1 MGKAFQVID
10 ENKTFS
16 SDLANYFK
24 DANLAESGLNY
35 HLVSV
40 FGSQSTGKST
50 LLNALFDTEFGVMD
64 EKARGQTTKGIWMGA
79 ASQKSSKSKADII
92 ILDVEGTD
100 GRERG
105 EDQDFERK
113 AALFALATSEVL
125 IVNMWESQVG
135 LYQGAN
141 MGLLKTVFE
150 VNLSLFQAANQKSP
164 KSRILFVIRDFL
176 GNTPLE
182 NLAETLLADLNKHW
196 HSLAKPSPELENS
209 KISDFFDIDF
219 STLPHKVLL
228 PEKFSETVDHLRER
242 FLDETHKEFV
252 FNEDY
257 HRNVPLD
264 GWPMYASQIWEQI
277 ELNKDLD
284 LPTQQILVARFRCVD
299 IANQAWIQ
307 FNSDLEQLDA
317 PFGTDTLIENFGP
330 PLGSIRTKAL
340 HTYDELASRYTK
352 TIYAENRFE
361 LLGKIDGLL
370 TSYYRSQLAAIQ
382 TSVLAIFWASLSKR
396 DPSVP
401 FSKSLLAVEM
411 FAKESYH
418 AAALEA
424 TIDKDFYSF
433 SVEEATFLDVLSSEV
448 SKARKQEMA
457 TIATKLGKQVKR
469 QLGAKLPAI
478 LTSADENT
486 WDKVQKLMETEISA
500 ILVPYEGGSDFHL
513 GGDARD
519 NAQGKETVEK
529 AAWAALD
536 AQLKDYTREEW
547 LMARLRDRFEDKFRY
562 DAEGIPVVWTQ
573 GDDVQAAYIRSRD
586 HALLL
591 LPVLSSAKLQDGTVL
606 RKPEHLS
613 SENDDEI
620 DYEELVDPA
629 TAESLRA
636 QFKRFAD
643 TAFVDA
649 KRAVAQSASH
659 VPYYMWLIILVL
671 GWNEFMMV
679 LRNPLLVVLLLML
692 GTSAYFVV
700 SMNLGGPVLSV
711 ADAMI
716 QRVTEEAKKRAREY
730 LIEQDNREA
739 PIELQDLSKKENPKQ
754 DETTPA
760 SE

>member
-1 MGKAFQVID
+1 MGKAYQVID
-10 ENKTFS
+10 ENKAFS
-16 SDLANYFK
+16 KDLADYFK
-24 DANLAESGLNY
+24 DEKLAESGLNY

-50 LLNALFDTEFGVMD
+50 LLNALFNTEFGVMD
-64 EKARGQTTKGIWMGA
+64 EKARGQTTRGIWMGT
-79 ASQKSSKSKADII
+79 ASQQSVDSKANII

-182 NLAETLLADLNKHW
+182 NLAETLLTDLNKHW
-196 HSLAKPSPELENS
+196 QSLAKPSPELEDS

-219 STLPHKVLL
+219 TTLPHKVLL
-228 PEKFSETVDHLRER
+228 QEKFTETVNHLRER
-242 FLDETHKEFV
+242 FLDESHKEFV
-252 FNEDY
+252 FNKDY

-299 IANQAWIQ
+299 IANQAWSQ
-307 FNSDLEQLDA
+307 FNNDLKELDA
-317 PFGTDTLIENFGP
+317 PFGTETLIENFGP
-330 PLGSIRTKAL
+330 PLGAIRTKAL
-340 HTYDELASRYTK
+340 QVYDELASRYTQ

-370 TSYYRSQLAAIQ
+370 TSYYRTQLAAIQ

-401 FSKSLLAVEM
+401 FSKSLLAVEI

-418 AAALEA
+418 AAAAEA

-433 SVEEATFLDVLSSEV
+433 SVEEATFLDVLSGEV
-448 SKARKQEMA
+448 AKARKQEMSNL
-457 TIATKLGKQVKR
+457 ATKLGKQVKR
-469 QLGAKLPAI
+469 QLAAKLPAI
-478 LTSADENT
+478 LSSADDNT
-486 WDKVQKLMETEISA
+486 WDKVQKLLETEIA
-500 ILVPYEGGSDFHL
+500 TLLLPFDGGNDFHL
-513 GGDARD
+513 GGTAKD

-536 AQLKDYTREEW
+536 AQLKEYTREEW
-547 LMARLRDRFEDKFRY
+547 LMARLRARFEDKFRY
-562 DAEGIPVVWTQ
+562 DAEGLPVVWGQ
-573 GDDVQAAYIRSRD
+573 GDDVQGAYIRARD

-606 RKPEHLS
+606 RKPEYLAVD
-613 SENDDEI
+613 EEDEI

-629 TAESLRA
+629 TVESLRA

-649 KRAVAQSASH
+649 KRAVAQSATH

-692 GTSAYFVV
+692 GTGAYLVI
-700 SMNLGGPVLSV
+700 SMNLAGPVMSV

-716 QRVTEEAKKRAREY
+716 QKVTEEAKKRAREY
-730 LIEQDNREA
+730 LVEQDNRQA
-739 PIELQDLSKKENPKQ
+739 PIELQELKKREEPKQ
-754 DETTPA
+754 NEPA
-760 SE
+760 PAN